1 LSADQPIEVVL
12 RATIVSFDGRVLE
25 LFGHRDAQRVHAKE
39 ITSIKADEKQ
49 ITFGTRNQM
58 NYDIV
63 LNDGDKALR
72 GDLDN
77 LVDTVRRSAPNLEEG
92 G

>member
-1 LSADQPIEVVL
+1 MSADQPIEVVL
-12 RATIVSFDGRVLE
+12 RMSIVSFDGRVLE

-39 ITSIKADEKQ
+39 ITGIDAGDDK
-49 ITFGTRNQM
+49 ITFKTRNQM

-63 LNDGDKALR
+63 LNEGDEEMR

-77 LVDTVRRSAPNLEEG
+77 LIDTVRRAAPNLEEG
-92 G
+92 